1 MAAEFPVAAPV
12 VVPYEKIANPNSE
25 LNAEIE
31 QAYGYSGLGLIVI
44 TGVPEIVRCR
54 KTLLPLALKFAKLPD
69 EVKEKTAHAESHYS
83 VGWSHGKE
91 KLKRGRFDTFKGSY
105 YNNPQYDVPSTDPEA
120 IKNAPEVL
128 SANIWPKDSLPELE
142 PAFKECGQVVISA
155 GTLLAHHVDKY
166 VKSKLGDRYRPQLEN
181 VIKTTRTTKARL
193 LHYFPIPSEGAREV
207 DSWCGW
213 HNDHS
218 ALTGLVP
225 NMFMDVATET
235 EVPSP
240 DPDAGLYAK
249 TRDGAIVR
257 VKIPSDAIAF
267 QIGECT
273 QVFTGALVRAT
284 PHAVRALKWPDS
296 QRLSRETFTIF
307 MQPNFDYKLA
317 APDGMTIAD
326 TAVGQFKNGMTFGE
340 FGKATIQFYYG
351 DDGGYE

>member
-1 MAAEFPVAAPV
+1 MAAQYPVAAPV
-12 VVPYEKIANPNSE
+12 IVPYEKIADPNAE

-44 TGVPEIVRCR
+44 TGVPDLVRLR
-54 KTLLPLALKFAKLPD
+54 KTLLPLALKFAKLPVD
-69 EVKEKTAHAESHYS
+69 VKEKTANPDSHYS
-83 VGWSHGKE
+83 FGWSHGKE
-91 KLKRGRFDTFKGSY
+91 KLRRGRFDIYKGSY

-120 IKNAPEVL
+120 IKKAPEVL
-128 SANIWPKDSLPELE
+128 SPNVWPKEDFPELE
-142 PAFKECGQVVISA
+142 PAFKECGHKVCDVGAQL
-155 GTLLAHHVDKY
+155 GHHVDKY
-166 VKSKLGDRYRPQLEN
+166 VKSKLGDRYTPQLEN
-181 VIKTTRTTKARL
+181 VIKSTRTTKGRL
-193 LHYFPIPSEGAREV
+193 LHYFPIPSDGARDV

-225 NMFMDVATET
+225 NMFMDVATEK

-257 VKIPSDAIAF
+257 VRIPPDALAF

-273 QVFTGALVRAT
+273 QVFTGAIVRAT
-284 PHAVRALKWPDS
+284 PHAVRALKFPES
-296 QRLSRETFTIF
+296 QFLSRETFAVF
-307 MQPNFDYKLA
+307 MQPNFDYLLA
-317 APDGMTIAD
+317 PPSQVKIEDV
-326 TAVGQFKNGMTFGE
+326 AVGQFKDGMTFGE

-351 DDGGYE
+351 ADGGYE